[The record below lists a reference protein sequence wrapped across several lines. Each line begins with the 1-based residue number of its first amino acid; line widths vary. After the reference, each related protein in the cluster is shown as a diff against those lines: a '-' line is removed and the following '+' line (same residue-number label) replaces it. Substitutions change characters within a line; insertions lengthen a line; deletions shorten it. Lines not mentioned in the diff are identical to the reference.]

1 MAGPGW
7 IIPGALKIMAG
18 AFLAFGLQHEVP
30 IERAAEP
37 TQMYLVAFRYV
48 FSSPEWALAA
58 MVLFVIIS
66 QIKINLTNAYAGSLA
81 GRTSLPASP
90 TVIRAV
96 WCGWCSTSPS
106 P

>member
-1 MAGPGW
+1 SLATQIGEQVDYLRFLPEKTRKNRKRWWAALLMAGPGW

-18 AFLAFGLQHEVP
+18 AFLAFLALQHEVP

-58 MVLFVIIS
+58 MV
-66 QIKINLTNAYAGSLA
+66 
-81 GRTSLPASP
+81 
-90 TVIRAV
+90 
-96 WCGWCSTSPS
+96 
-106 P
+106 